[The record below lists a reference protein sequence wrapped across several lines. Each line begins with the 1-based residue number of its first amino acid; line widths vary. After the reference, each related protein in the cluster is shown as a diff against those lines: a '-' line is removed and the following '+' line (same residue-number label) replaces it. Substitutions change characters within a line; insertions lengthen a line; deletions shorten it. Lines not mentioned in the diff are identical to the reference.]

1 MLLGEQTSL
10 GVVAM
15 VVEAEGEE
23 VRSSFCCCK
32 EVMGRE
38 EGRRMVRA
46 CVGKTG

>member
-1 MLLGEQTSL
+1 MLLGEQTSI